1 MHFTMAI
8 AERPKSLGAEP
19 KRKQWYQE
27 RVRAQARAHLSNDML
42 RTDNLYVRI
51 IWFHGEKVQGDT
63 DNIIKPIL
71 DALNGVVYADDR
83 QIIKC
88 VSERVDTTKDF
99 TLSEAPASAQ
109 VYSELLSLL
118 SDEQIK
124 HVLYVEVGQ
133 LASRRIAFGPIDEVG
148 L

>member
-1 MHFTMAI
+1 MHFAMAI
-8 AERPKSLGAEP
+8 AERPRSQSAQK
-19 KRKQWYQE
+19 KQGYQE
-27 RVRAQARAHLSNDML
+27 RVRTQARTHLSNDML
-42 RTDNLYVRI
+42 QTDNLYVRI
-51 IWFHGEKVQGDT
+51 IWFHGERVQGDT

-83 QIIKC
+83 QIVKC

-99 TLSEAPASAQ
+99 TLSEAPASAE
-109 VYSELLSLL
+109 VYGELLSLL
-118 SDEQIK
+118 GDVQIK

-133 LASRRIAFGPIDEVG
+133 LTSRRIAFGPIDEVG